1 MNNDAFVA
9 FMSLTGI
16 FIFGGFCYMCKTQIC
31 NKEEEYLLDKTNDEV
46 NLAYGDI
53 YREMEA
59 QR

>member
-16 FIFGGFCYMCKTQIC
+16 FIFGGFCYMCKTKIC

-46 NLAYGDI
+46 NFAYADI

>member
-1 MNNDAFVA
+1 MNDEIFVA

-16 FIFGGFCYMCKTQIC
+16 CIFGGFCYMCKIQIC
-31 NKEEEYLLDKTNDEV
+31 NKEDEYLLDKTNDEL

>member
-16 FIFGGFCYMCKTQIC
+16 FIFGGFCYMCKTKIC
-31 NKEEEYLLDKTNDEV
+31 NKEEEYLLDKTNDEL
-46 NLAYGDI
+46 NLTYGDI

-59 QR
+59 QQ

>member
-16 FIFGGFCYMCKTQIC
+16 FIFGGFCYMCKTKIC
-31 NKEEEYLLDKTNDEV
+31 NKEEEYLLDKTNDEL

-59 QR
+59 QQ

>member
-1 MNNDAFVA
+1 MNNDAFMA

-16 FIFGGFCYMCKTQIC
+16 FIFGGFCYMCKTKIC
-31 NKEEEYLLDKTNDEV
+31 NREEEYLLEKTTDEL
-46 NLAYGDI
+46 NLTYGDI

>member
-1 MNNDAFVA
+1 MNDEIFVA

-16 FIFGGFCYMCKTQIC
+16 CIFGGFCYMCKIKIF
-31 NKEEEYLLDKTNDEV
+31 NKEEEYLLDKTTDEV
-46 NLAYGDI
+46 NFAYADI